1 MTDRIKKLLEIL
13 EKGEYKKH
21 RKDLGCDMT
30 NEYANESEFRKNAL
44 LFERNLKVESTY
56 FHEEERIGFNRIN
69 SKLFYLRDPYYGNGN
84 FTPDYEKMLNTGLDG
99 IKEQIEDKLKKCKD
113 ESQEFLENAL
123 FSINVVLDY
132 ADRCKENAK
141 KAGKLDIYD
150 SLCRVPHKKAETFLD
165 ACIFVKF
172 IIFTFRC
179 NNENHIGIGCFDR
192 YMYPFY
198 LKDKAKGKTDDEI
211 LEIIEEFFISINLD
225 ADLYFGVQKGDNGQS
240 MMLGG
245 KYADGSTA
253 FTNLSRLCM
262 TASLE
267 LNLIDPK
274 INLRV
279 DKDTSDEVYEFA
291 TLLTKQGMGFPQYCN
306 DDVVIPGLI
315 SLGYSKEDAY
325 NYTVAA
331 CWEFIIPGK
340 GADIPN
346 IAAVNFPGIV
356 RETMVQKLV
365 ACKNFDELLGFVK
378 IAIEKRCEELINHTF
393 HFHRSQVAYTSV
405 FIGDC
410 IEKETDV
417 SIGGAVYNNFGFHGV
432 GIAPAADA
440 LAAVKETVFDKKL
453 CSREKLLMALENNF
467 EGDEELRK
475 QLLACPKMGNNDD
488 RADDLGGF
496 IMEVYSSYLN
506 GKPNALGG
514 IYRAGTGSAM
524 EYYLSSK
531 DVGATADGRKKG
543 EPYGCSF
550 SPAMTSNCQGPLSC
564 IQSFTKFDLTKVING
579 GPLTLEIHDT
589 VFRNDEGIKKVAQ
602 LVKAFV
608 HLGGHQLQLNSV
620 NRDRLL
626 DAEAHPENHKNL
638 IVRVWGWSGH
648 FTELDKPYRDH
659 IIKRTEY
666 KM

>member
-1 MTDRIKKLLEIL
+1 MTDRIKNLLKIL
-13 EKGEYKKH
+13 KEEEYKKQ
-21 RKDLGCDMT
+21 RT
-30 NEYANESEFRKNAL
+30 EFGYDVSDELKENSALTKSVL
-44 LFERNLKVESTY
+44 LFEKNIKVESSY
-56 FHEEERIGFNRIN
+56 FHDGERIGFNRIN
-69 SKLFYLRDPYYGNGN
+69 SKLFYVRDYHFDGNI
-84 FTPDYEKMLNTGLDG
+84 TPDYETALNTGLDD
-99 IKEQIEDKLKKCKD
+99 IKEKIENKLKKDNPKNR
-113 ESQEFLENAL
+113 EFLENSL
-123 FSINVVLDY
+123 FTLNIALDY
-132 ADRCKENAK
+132 ADKCKENAK
-141 KAGKLDIYD
+141 KEGKTEIYD
-150 SLCRVPHKKAETFLD
+150 SLCRVPHKRAETFLD

-172 IIFTFRC
+172 IIFTLRC
-179 NNENHIGIGCFDR
+179 NSSNHIGLGCFDR

-198 LKDKAKGKTDDEI
+198 LKDKENGKTDEEI

-245 KYADGSTA
+245 KFADGSSA
-253 FTNLSRLCM
+253 FTDLSRLCM

-279 DKDTSDEVYEFA
+279 DKDTPDEVYEFA

-346 IAAVNFPGIV
+346 VAAVNFPNIV
-356 RETMVQKLV
+356 RETMVQNLEN
-365 ACKNFDELLGFVK
+365 CKDFEELLSFVK
-378 IAIEKRCEELINHTF
+378 IAIENCCDKLINKTF
-393 HFHRSQVAYTSV
+393 HFYREAAPYMSV
-405 FIGDC
+405 YVGDC
-410 IEKETDV
+410 IEREMDF
-417 SIGGAVYNNFGFHGV
+417 SSGGAVYNNLGFHGV

-440 LAAVKETVFDKKL
+440 LAAVKEAVFDKKF
-453 CSREKLLMALENNF
+453 CSAEKILSAMENNF
-467 EGDEELRK
+467 EGEEMLRK

-488 RADDLGGF
+488 RADTLGNF
-496 IMEVYSSYLN
+496 IMEIFSSYLN
-506 GKPNALGG
+506 GKPNGFGG

-524 EYYLSSK
+524 EYYSSSK

-550 SPAMTSNCQGPLSC
+550 SPAITCNCEGPLSC
-564 IQSFTKFDLTKVING
+564 IQSFTKFDLTKIING

-589 VFRNDEGIKKVAQ
+589 VFSNNQGIKKVAQ
-602 LVKAFV
+602 LVKAFI
-608 HLGGHQLQLNSV
+608 HFGGHQLQLNSV

-659 IIKRTEY
+659 IIKRTEF
-666 KM
+666 KV